1 MNTIVQNIEQKKLK
15 SIKLRDTKIPSEEI
29 EKLIQSEKDIEEG
42 RVVAAEVVFK
52 ELRQKYGY

>member
-1 MNTIVQNIEQKKLK
+1 MVKNLEQKTFK
-15 SIKLRDTKIPSEEI
+15 SRSLRDTEIPVQEI

-42 RVVAAEVVFK
+42 RVVAAEIVFK